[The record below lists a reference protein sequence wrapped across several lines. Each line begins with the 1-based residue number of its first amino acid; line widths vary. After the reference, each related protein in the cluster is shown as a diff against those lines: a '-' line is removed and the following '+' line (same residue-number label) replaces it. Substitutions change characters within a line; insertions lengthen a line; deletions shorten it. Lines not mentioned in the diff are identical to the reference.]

1 MENWLR
7 QTFQDAPTDGPA
19 TKMIKFSDIHQ
30 GLSQQFPSDNI
41 SAQCCSKI
49 VDNIFPESKRVRV
62 GKQRVCYVVGLQS
75 FVSPEHVQAENIQL
89 KATVQQLQ
97 ERIREL
103 EGGTSPSMLPKC
115 DCTPLLLRQMDSLLQ
130 HGDHIIHGPSTPA
143 RFSDFSVQ
151 ALTDEICSA
160 APDVHRLFLSLGDT
174 ERNQV
179 DEGTPVEER
188 KAIMSLCMVLN
199 ARQRQANG
207 LQLLISFML
216 IARATSKQV
225 KQPLHIKLYSNILLF
240 AGNYCPQQCR
250 DMCIIPKNMGLLETT
265 N

>member
-19 TKMIKFSDIHQ
+19 TKKIKFSDIHQ

-49 VDNIFPESKRVRV
+49 VDNVFPESKRVRV

-143 RFSDFSVQ
+143 RFPYKHSLMRFALQHQMFIAYFSALETQRGTKWTKELEKSDYVSMHGVK
-151 ALTDEICSA
+151 
-160 APDVHRLFLSLGDT
+160 R
-174 ERNQV
+174 
-179 DEGTPVEER
+179 
-188 KAIMSLCMVLN
+188 
-199 ARQRQANG
+199 
-207 LQLLISFML
+207 
-216 IARATSKQV
+216 TSKTS
-225 KQPLHIKLYSNILLF
+225 KWSS
-240 AGNYCPQQCR
+240 
-250 DMCIIPKNMGLLETT
+250 TT
-265 N
+265 H

>member
-19 TKMIKFSDIHQ
+19 TKKIKFSDIHQ

-49 VDNIFPESKRVRV
+49 VDNVFPESKRVRV

-151 ALTDEICSA
+151 ALTDEIRSA
-160 APDVHRLFLSLGDT
+160 APDVQPWRHREEPSGR
-174 ERNQV
+174 RNSCRREKSDYV
-179 DEGTPVEER
+179 SMHGVKR
-188 KAIMSLCMVLN
+188 
-199 ARQRQANG
+199 
-207 LQLLISFML
+207 
-216 IARATSKQV
+216 TSKTS
-225 KQPLHIKLYSNILLF
+225 KWSS
-240 AGNYCPQQCR
+240 
-250 DMCIIPKNMGLLETT
+250 TT
-265 N
+265 H